1 MDMGNDAG
9 EETVDLRYTVENVL
23 GMVFQK
29 VSVMEFVFE
38 KVIVPIFTLQISASS
53 SVKQWSRLFSGFL
66 LTGIFYKFIPLAL
79 LLSRDEERK
88 IYPEAVCSHIK
99 WGELED
105 ESKIYVSL
113 FSPREYFY
121 GSFMKSSVLFYMR
134 KLFASIL
141 YISYPLVEL

>member
-1 MDMGNDAG
+1 MGMGNDAR

-66 LTGIFYKFIPLAL
+66 LT
-79 LLSRDEERK
+79 
-88 IYPEAVCSHIK
+88 
-99 WGELED
+99 
-105 ESKIYVSL
+105 
-113 FSPREYFY
+113 
-121 GSFMKSSVLFYMR
+121 
-134 KLFASIL
+134 
-141 YISYPLVEL
+141 